1 MRYQRKSSSCGI
13 GFQPCLHIELSLTV
27 LVIIAD
33 NFTLNGNRL
42 IFEIDRIPSQTEYLA
57 ATQTII
63 GGNVYHQF
71 KPVTLEYLK
80 QRIQLVLI
88 IKGGF
93 ILICSRHN
101 KFIHRVKLKILHFHR
116 IGKSRM
122 DSKIILLH
130 GTALA
135 ALIELVIKELLNV
148 IMSQLT
154 EGDTRIVNIEILHES
169 PVSTLIC
176 LIGSS
181 CKVRTHCRQP
191 LIHKF
196 THCHL

>member
-1 MRYQRKSSSCGI
+1 METAGHILRRDQLTVIVSADEALKFLIIGRTADLFEVSFKLFLLKEHSLNMRYQRKCSSCGI
-13 GFQPCLHIELSLTV
+13 GFQSCLHIELSLTI

-33 NFTLNGNRL
+33 NFTLNSNRL

-101 KFIHRVKLKILHFHR
+101 EFIHRVELKILHFHR
-116 IGKSRM
+116 IGKS
-122 DSKIILLH
+122 
-130 GTALA
+130 
-135 ALIELVIKELLNV
+135 
-148 IMSQLT
+148 
-154 EGDTRIVNIEILHES
+154 
-169 PVSTLIC
+169 
-176 LIGSS
+176 
-181 CKVRTHCRQP
+181 
-191 LIHKF
+191 
-196 THCHL
+196 